1 MFTTNKDLIKR
12 FEYKKADPERLIKHE
27 DVRAVV
33 IALAVDLNAMLP
45 EGREKASAFTK
56 LQEVMF
62 WANAAVAMHEPSV
75 GKG

>member
-12 FEYKKADPERLIKHE
+12 FEFKKADPKRVLQHE
-27 DVRAVV
+27 DVRAVI

-45 EGREKASAFTK
+45 EGREKATTFTK

-62 WANAAVAMHEPSV
+62 WANAAVAMGPV
-75 GKG
+75 GKE